1 MRKLLLVAFL
11 GQILVHS
18 AIAQNSDS
26 KVNSGFSFDVY
37 GDSRSM
43 MYLPYKADQE
53 ADARK
58 LMVDMFELVLPE
70 KVSEAVVEK
79 DVKLIYDPSNRE
91 LVQMVMPFMTS
102 SEVHTLT
109 FDK

>member
-1 MRKLLLVAFL
+1 MKHLLFAVLLGQLLL
-11 GQILVHS
+11 HS
-18 AIAQNSDS
+18 AVAENPAS
-26 KVNSGFSFDVY
+26 SGFSFDVY

-91 LVQMVMPFMTS
+91 LVQMVMPFDTR
-102 SEVHTLT
+102 SEV
-109 FDK
+109 K